1 MREEGRAAVIATCGE
16 LMTEPRIRP
25 ERFTTQPG
33 EVRLGK
39 LDAAGRWRP
48 LTAAEAREDGI
59 TDYDPAT
66 GKVGTAPD
74 ADD

>member
-1 MREEGRAAVIATCGE
+1 
-16 LMTEPRIRP
+16 MTEPRIRP

-33 EVRLGK
+33 EVRIGK
-39 LDAAGRWRP
+39 FDADGAFRP
-48 LTAAEAREDGI
+48 LTAAEARDRGI

>member
-1 MREEGRAAVIATCGE
+1 
-16 LMTEPRIRP
+16 MTEPRIRP

-33 EVRLGK
+33 EVSMGK
-39 LDAAGRWRP
+39 LDADGKFRP
-48 LTAAEAREDGI
+48 FTVAEARDCGI

>member
-1 MREEGRAAVIATCGE
+1 
-16 LMTEPRIRP
+16 MTEPRIRP

-39 LDAAGRWRP
+39 FDAAGAFRP
-48 LTAAEAREDGI
+48 FTAAEARDRCI
-59 TDYDPAT
+59 PDYDPAT
-66 GKVGTAPD
+66 GKVGTTPD

>member
-1 MREEGRAAVIATCGE
+1 MIHVWE

-33 EVRLGK
+33 EVK
-39 LDAAGRWRP
+39 LVKFDDGRWRP
-48 LTAAEAREDGI
+48 LTAAEARDQGV

>member
-1 MREEGRAAVIATCGE
+1 MADG
-16 LMTEPRIRP
+16 IRP

-48 LTAAEAREDGI
+48 LTAAKAKERGV
-59 TDYDPAT
+59 TDYDPKT
-66 GKVGTAPD
+66 GKVGPAPEGD
-74 ADD
+74 

>member
-1 MREEGRAAVIATCGE
+1 M
-16 LMTEPRIRP
+16 MTEPRIRP
-25 ERFTTQPG
+25 ERFTTQTG

-48 LTAAEAREDGI
+48 LTAAEARDRGVP
-59 TDYDPAT
+59 DYDPAT

>member
-1 MREEGRAAVIATCGE
+1 MA
-16 LMTEPRIRP
+16 EPRIRP
-25 ERFTTQPG
+25 DRFVTQPG
-33 EVRLGK
+33 EVRMGRF
-39 LDAAGRWRP
+39 DAAGHFRP
-48 LTAAEAREDGI
+48 LTVAEARDRGI